1 MKISKIITLL
11 ALLGLIFS
19 SAALAQSENKEG
31 RHPSYNLIGRDAPA
45 ADSPL
50 NPNFITTDES
60 KLSEKGFWRSSYINE
75 QIVGMVVEDIDGDGK
90 NEVVYATLRN
100 VYVGRVQGSA
110 LTGLASYA
118 VNPDEHI
125 ISVDALNLGGGN
137 GKDIIISAQ
146 NDNNWKANARILTFS
161 GTELTER
168 ASRLEWFV
176 RVINSPGG
184 KFLAGQKPSTQTN
197 EVFNGSVHRMSFDG
211 TSLKPGAKIS
221 LPTNINLYDF
231 SLVELGQSREPFVAG
246 IKFPSEHIIL
256 YEGGSKTW
264 ESREEYGGTVN
275 FLWPYTSGGGLEG
288 NKNPKVQFI
297 PSRMLCT
304 DIDGDGQ
311 NELLV
316 AKNDRGGVPFMHKQR
331 AFNGGTIEAF
341 KYANLAL
348 NPIFRT
354 RRLPGAAVD
363 YALVDFNNNGSMDLV
378 AAVLVEP
385 ASGMMKGGR
394 SILVAYEISS
404 K

>member
-1 MKISKIITLL
+1 MKISKIITIL

-19 SAALAQSENKEG
+19 SVALAQNENKEK

-45 ADSPL
+45 TDSPL
-50 NPNFITTDES
+50 NPNFIATDES

-75 QIVGMVVEDIDGDGK
+75 QIVGMVVEDIDSDGK
-90 NEVVYATLRN
+90 SEIVYATLRN
-100 VYVGRVQGSA
+100 IYVSRVQGSA
-110 LTGLASYA
+110 LTNLASYA
-118 VNPDEHI
+118 LNPDEHV
-125 ISVDALNLGGGN
+125 ISVDALNLGGK
-137 GKDIIISAQ
+137 GKDIIVSAQ
-146 NDNNWKANARILTFS
+146 NDSNFKANSRILSFS
-161 GTELTER
+161 GTELVEK
-168 ASRLEWFV
+168 ASRLEWFL
-176 RVINSPGG
+176 RVISSPGG
-184 KFLAGQKPSTQTN
+184 KFLAGQKPSTQKN
-197 EVFNGSVHRMSFDG
+197 EVFNGSVRRMSFDG
-211 TSLKPGAKIS
+211 TNLTAGANIS

-231 SLVELGQSREPFVAG
+231 SLVELGQSREPFIAG

-256 YEGGSKTW
+256 YEGGSKVW

-275 FLWPYTSGGGLEG
+275 FMWPYTFGGGAEG
-288 NKNPKVQFI
+288 NKNPKVTFI
-297 PSRMLCT
+297 PSRFLCT

-311 NELLV
+311 NELIV

-363 YALVDFNNNGSMDLV
+363 YALVDFNNNGTMDLV

-394 SILVAYEISS
+394 SILVAYEISD
-404 K
+404 